1 MEKRL
6 LQSEIQFKALFQFA
20 SEGILVAN
28 KEGEILIANPAV
40 EELFGYDKGELD
52 NKKIEILLPKNL
64 PINIFNLEVSLMKI
78 QNLDQWVLEEI
89 CLQ

>member
-40 EELFGYDKGELD
+40 EELFQD
-52 NKKIEILLPKNL
+52 NVK
-64 PINIFNLEVSLMKI
+64 FF
-78 QNLDQWVLEEI
+78 Q
-89 CLQ
+89 